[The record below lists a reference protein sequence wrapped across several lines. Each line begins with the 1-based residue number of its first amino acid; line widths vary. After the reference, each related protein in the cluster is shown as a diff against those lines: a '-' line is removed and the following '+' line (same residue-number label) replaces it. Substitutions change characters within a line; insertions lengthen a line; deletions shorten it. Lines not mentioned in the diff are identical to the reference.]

1 MHDANATTQPGV
13 LHDIRVIDLSRYIAG
28 PMCAAMLADL
38 GADVI
43 RIERTE
49 GGDDR
54 FQYPTG
60 PRGDNGACFLQWN
73 RNKRSLTLDPMSERG
88 KQILAKLVAT
98 ADVLVANLPAET
110 LRQMGVDYESL
121 CAIRPD
127 IILVHITAFG
137 PRGPYAERVGFDG
150 VGQAMSGM
158 TYMSGTP
165 EQPMKS
171 FASWVD
177 CSTAMM
183 SAYGALAAI
192 MHRRA
197 TGKGQKVETN
207 LLRSA
212 LNISSF
218 VLTEQALVASNRVAT
233 GNRAQSSCPAD
244 LSRTRDGWI
253 QIQTVGNPIYKR
265 WAKLMG
271 EDHWLTDPRFKDDVS
286 RSKNGAV
293 LSERTQQWSQTRTT
307 AQALAELAAAKIPAG
322 PMLSPAQVFADP
334 HVQQGGYLQML
345 DYPGVDKPVP
355 YITPGVELSES
366 PATIRTRA
374 PTIGEH
380 TLEIMQELGYS
391 TNELEELKRLKVV

>member
-1 MHDANATTQPGV
+1 MNSASPAAQPGV
-13 LHDIRVIDLSRYIAG
+13 LQDIRVIDLSRYIAG
-28 PMCAAMLADL
+28 PMCAAMLGDL

-43 RIERTE
+43 RIERVA

-54 FQYPTG
+54 FQYLTG
-60 PRGDNGACFLQWN
+60 PKGDNGSCFLQWN
-73 RNKRSLTLDPMSERG
+73 RNKRSLTLDPLTEQG
-88 KQILAKLVAT
+88 KQILAKLIRT
-98 ADVLVANLPAET
+98 ADVVVANLPAET
-110 LRQMGVDYESL
+110 LRQMGADYASL

-158 TYMSGTP
+158 VYMSGTP

-171 FASWVD
+171 YASWVD
-177 CSTAMM
+177 CSTAML

-192 MHRRA
+192 LHRRA

-212 LNISSF
+212 LNVSSF
-218 VLTEQALVASNRVAT
+218 VLTEQALAAPNRVAS

-244 LSRTRDGWI
+244 LVRTRDGWI
-253 QIQTVGNPIYKR
+253 QVQTVGNPIFKR
-265 WAKLMG
+265 WARLMG
-271 EDHWLTDPRFKDDVS
+271 EDHWLTDPRFKDDDS
-286 RSKNGAV
+286 RATHGV
-293 LSERTQQWSQTRTT
+293 ILSERTQQWSERRST

-322 PMLSPAQVFADP
+322 PMLSPAQVMADP
-334 HVQQGGYLQML
+334 HVNQGGYLQML
-345 DYPGVDKPVP
+345 DYPGVDKAVP
-355 YITPGVELSES
+355 YITPGAELSET
-366 PATIRTRA
+366 PATIRSRA

-380 TLEIMQELGYS
+380 TLSILREVGYS
-391 TNELEELKRLKVV
+391 VDEIAHLQRLKIV